1 MEKKTKDE
9 LVQWGLAIGAA
20 HAVKSFNQYAE
31 RRLMEKKLEELGE
44 EEFKVWAQKYKKENE
59 KVATMVVN
67 VLKVIAIVGFL
78 AAIIETLMK

>member
-1 MEKKTKDE
+1 MKKETKKE
-9 LVQWGLAIGAA
+9 LIEWGLAIGMVGAMSSITKA
-20 HAVKSFNQYAE
+20 AE
-31 RRLMEKKLEELGE
+31 RKNHADMLKKLGPEEY
-44 EEFKVWAQKYKKENE
+44 KKWAQKYKKETD